1 MEKVLKVKA
10 MTGGADG
17 ISLPRKTASEAL
29 SCLAED
35 EARKN
40 KILAG
45 FMSGKLGTR

>member
-1 MEKVLKVKA
+1 MGKVLKVKA

-17 ISLPRKTASEAL
+17 ISLPLKTASEAL

-40 KILAG
+40 KTLAG
-45 FMSGKLGTR
+45 FLSGNPGAH